1 MRALLSALIIV
12 VCTLPSAADDIKV
25 GYLDCSSGDRHRLTP
40 VFSNPCITKPVG
52 SLSCGEEVEVLGRE
66 GPWLKI
72 ASADGSERYVGILA
86 VSQKKDRFV
95 ALDLPVP
102 REPYIPDCSA
112 FRPKTGRVYP
122 RAIYRPDPEY
132 TDKARKKK
140 ISGTVVL
147 SLTVGTDGRA
157 HDIKVS
163 KPLGY
168 GLDENAVKAVQSWKW
183 EPALE
188 EGTPIES
195 KVNVTV
201 SFSTWR

>member
-1 MRALLSALIIV
+1 MRALLCALIAA
-12 VCTLPSAADDIKV
+12 VCTLLSAADDLKV
-25 GYLDCSSGDRHRLTP
+25 GYVDCSSGDRHRLTP
-40 VFSNPCITKPVG
+40 VFSNPCITQPVG
-52 SLSCGEEVEVLGRE
+52 SLSCGEDVTVLGRE

-72 ASADGSERYVGILA
+72 ALTDASERYIGFLA

-95 ALDLPVP
+95 AFDLPVP
-102 REPYIPDCSA
+102 SGPYIPDCSA
-112 FRPKTGRVYP
+112 LRPKTGKVLP
-122 RAIYRPDPEY
+122 RSIYAPAPEY

-140 ISGTVVL
+140 ISGSVVL
-147 SLTVGTDGRA
+147 SLIVGTDGRA
-157 HDIKVS
+157 HDIKVT

-195 KVNVTV
+195 KVNMSI
-201 SFSTWR
+201 SFSLF